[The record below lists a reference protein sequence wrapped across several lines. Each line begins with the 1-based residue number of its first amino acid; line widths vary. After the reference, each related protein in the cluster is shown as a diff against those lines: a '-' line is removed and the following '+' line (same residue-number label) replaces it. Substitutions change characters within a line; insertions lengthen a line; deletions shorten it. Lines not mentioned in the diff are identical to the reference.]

1 MTTAT
6 MEVLQDKTFKEGVYS
21 ASQQLMDL
29 SLKKGRSLMIFDSQG
44 KGTLTSAVQDWV
56 FFANGTSLI
65 ITLNSVYVVKFQ

>member
-21 ASQQLMDL
+21 APQQLMDS
-29 SLKKGRSLMIFDSQG
+29 SLKKGRSLLIFDGNG
-44 KGTLTSAVQDWV
+44 KGTLTSPVQDWV